1 MTDNDPRTEG
11 TMYRPRLIVLVL
23 ALVCAGCAGGQ
34 ATPAAP
40 GGSTST
46 GTVGSA
52 GPSFSLTLA
61 GATVLPTYASDT
73 NASLDFCE
81 PAKGRG
87 WTYMYAGGTPFVS
100 VDLRVYSGAA
110 DGGLQSDFDLDIG
123 APAGQ
128 VRLVPSGRREGAKGT
143 GTAIIEERQDT
154 VTITVRGTAT
164 TMAGGSNVGD
174 TEVEL
179 ILACPR

>member
-1 MTDNDPRTEG
+1 MH
-11 TMYRPRLIVLVL
+11 RPRLIVLVL

-34 ATPAAP
+34 ATPDGP
-40 GGSTST
+40 DGSIST
-46 GTVGSA
+46 GTVGGA
-52 GPSFSLTLA
+52 KPSFRLTLA

-73 NASLDFCE
+73 SASLDSCE

-87 WTYMYAGGTPFVS
+87 WTYLYAGGTPFVS
-100 VDLRVYSGAA
+100 VDLRVYSGAT
-110 DGGLQSDFDLDIG
+110 DGGLLSDLDLDIG

-128 VRLVPSGRREGAKGT
+128 VRLVPSGRREGAKGM
-143 GTAIIEERQDT
+143 GTAIIEEREDT

-164 TMAGGSNVGD
+164 TMIEGSNEGD

>member
-1 MTDNDPRTEG
+1 MH
-11 TMYRPRLIVLVL
+11 RPRLIVLVL

-34 ATPAAP
+34 ATPIGP
-40 GGSTST
+40 DGSIST
-46 GTVGSA
+46 GTLG
-52 GPSFSLTLA
+52 GDKPSFRLTLA

-73 NASLDFCE
+73 SAALDFCE
-81 PAKGRG
+81 PAKGPG

-128 VRLVPSGRREGAKGT
+128 VRLVPSGRREGAKGN
-143 GTAIIEERQDT
+143 GTAIIEEREDT

-164 TMAGGSNVGD
+164 TMIEGSNVGETKVD
-174 TEVEL
+174 L
-179 ILACPR
+179 ILDCPR